1 MQTTS
6 AISHARRRPGLFR
19 RLRLRAGDDLPS
31 LKPQTQRTYGSSR
44 PKDPKAPVNLQILEN
59 DESLLGFRVCNPI
72 PSDLVH
78 RAPTFRGA
86 IFEKMRTRSMDV
98 LFDSPFSFWCSGFG
112 ESARPLKAI
121 RSLRGADR
129 QEPCCGDE
137 PQLDRKVFRPSL
149 EVPSFGLVT

>member
-112 ESARPLKAI
+112 ESARPFESHPKASEAQTGKS
-121 RSLRGADR
+121 RVAVMSLSWTGRF
-129 QEPCCGDE
+129 
-137 PQLDRKVFRPSL
+137 LDLPWRFRAS
-149 EVPSFGLVT
+149 GL